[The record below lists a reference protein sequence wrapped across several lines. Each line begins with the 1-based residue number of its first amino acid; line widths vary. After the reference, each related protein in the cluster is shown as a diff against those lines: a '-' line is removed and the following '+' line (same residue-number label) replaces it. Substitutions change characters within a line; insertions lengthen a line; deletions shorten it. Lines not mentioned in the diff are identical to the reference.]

1 MAEFPDSEDGIA
13 DLLEQV
19 TELGPDRI
27 FMRTPEFSVDDEA
40 LYDAN
45 VPFAGVSKVDGASN
59 SQGWEQ
65 TDVVQVEFFTASRQQ
80 AKDLKKAIRA
90 VLVRP
95 NGVRTTAG
103 FFDRINETSSP
114 SEVPYEQD
122 DARRDISVWA
132 AVSRIQ

>member
-1 MAEFPDSEDGIA
+1 VAEFPDSEDGIA

-19 TELGPDRI
+19 AVLAPERI
-27 FMRTPEFSVDDEA
+27 FMRTPEFSIDDPE
-40 LYDAN
+40 LYAAN
-45 VPFAGVSKVDGASN
+45 VPFVVVSKVDGASN

-65 TDVVQVEFFTASRQQ
+65 TDNIEVASFTGSRQES
-80 AKDLKKAIRA
+80 KDLTKAIRA

-103 FFDRINETSSP
+103 YFDRIGETSSP

-122 DARRDISVWA
+122 DARRDVSNWA
-132 AVSRIQ
+132 VVSRIQ